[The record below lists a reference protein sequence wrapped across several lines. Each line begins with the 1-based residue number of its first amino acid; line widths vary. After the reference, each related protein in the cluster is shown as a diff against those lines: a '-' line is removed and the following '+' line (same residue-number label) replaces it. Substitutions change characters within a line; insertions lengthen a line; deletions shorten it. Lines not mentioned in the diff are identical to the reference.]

1 MKFYVDFEGSIVIE
15 ADSKEEAVRKFW
27 NDDSVNLDEA
37 GYIEVTR
44 TEEVEEV

>member
-15 ADSKEEAVRKFW
+15 ADSKEEAIRKFW
-27 NDDSVNLDEA
+27 NDDSVNLDET
-37 GYIEVTR
+37 GYIEVTG